1 MAEVTLA
8 NAAAAYTANAA
19 MKVSSSAVATMPS
32 AAATS
37 AGAAAQSNFASM
49 VGDVLSSVREASGSA
64 ERQAL
69 QSVQGNAP
77 LHDVVAAVSN
87 AEVTLQTVVAVRDR
101 VISAYQDIIRMPI

>member
-1 MAEVTLA
+1 MAEISLA

-19 MKVSSSAVATMPS
+19 MKVSPTAVATMPS
-32 AAATS
+32 ATASS
-37 AGAAAQSNFASM
+37 AGSAAQSNFASM
-49 VGDVLSSVREASGSA
+49 VGDVLSSVREASGTA

-69 QSVQGNAP
+69 QSIQGNAA

-87 AEVTLQTVVAVRDR
+87 AETTLQTVVTVRDR